1 MVDKKLP
8 RKYIVWLL
16 FIYLFIFVGNIRW
29 LMLDYG
35 CFFFFQRNDC
45 LSILFLMALIHLV

>member
-35 CFFFFQRNDC
+35 CFFF
-45 LSILFLMALIHLV
+45 SKEMTV